1 MFQSYMLM
9 NSADADAVQELIMA
23 TTDHLEAKASRER
36 YPSFSRDL
44 DLSPLALPWEQFA
57 SNIEDIRFEFNCIPE
72 GVFN

>member
-9 NSADADAVQELIMA
+9 NTADADAVQELIMA

-44 DLSPLALPWEQFA
+44 DLSLL
-57 SNIEDIRFEFNCIPE
+57 NIDAVRF
-72 GVFN
+72 V